1 MPSSMRANGA
11 NYLHLHATHWQPA
24 PVAADLSP
32 AMNPIHPFAAQ
43 APLPSGT
50 PAPARET
57 LPSAPLPPPSAG
69 HPSGVRNNSN
79 QRAAHPG
86 IRAYEQAD
94 DPRSAKRQKNTPHL
108 PPELL
113 PVQAAFPRKENE
125 TNAAY
130 ARRLNLAS
138 QQGQAHARVQGQ
150 PLTLKQLSLLSC
162 AMENNLRQDPQLAPL
177 PAELLPVRLALPR
190 QKGETNIAY
199 ARRLNLASQQDRP
212 GGRVQGQPLTVDQLA
227 SLSGAT
233 EGNLRLDPQ
242 LVPLPPELLP
252 VRLAFPRGENEKALP
267 YARRLNLAS
276 QQDLSG
282 ARVQGRP
289 LTIDQLASLS
299 GTTTSVLLQDSQF
312 TALPPELVSVRL
324 AFPRG
329 HNEKNVPYA
338 RRLNLASQQDLP
350 GARVQGQPLTL
361 KQLSGLSGATE
372 STLRQHLQMAPPEPL
387 PDRTAL
393 PRNAMRP

>member
-1 MPSSMRANGA
+1 
-11 NYLHLHATHWQPA
+11 
-24 PVAADLSP
+24 
-32 AMNPIHPFAAQ
+32 
-43 APLPSGT
+43 
-50 PAPARET
+50 
-57 LPSAPLPPPSAG
+57 
-69 HPSGVRNNSN
+69 
-79 QRAAHPG
+79 
-86 IRAYEQAD
+86 
-94 DPRSAKRQKNTPHL
+94 
-108 PPELL
+108 
-113 PVQAAFPRKENE
+113 VQAAFPRKENE

-199 ARRLNLASQQDRP
+199 ARRLNLASQQD
-212 GGRVQGQPLTVDQLA
+212 
-227 SLSGAT
+227 
-233 EGNLRLDPQ
+233 
-242 LVPLPPELLP
+242 LP
-252 VRLAFPRGENEKALP
+252 
-267 YARRLNLAS
+267 
-276 QQDLSG
+276 G

-299 GTTTSVLLQDSQF
+299 GAMATVLRQDPQL
-312 TALPPELVSVRL
+312 APLPPELLPVRL
-324 AFPRG
+324 AFPRQS
-329 HNEKNVPYA
+329 NEKNVPYA

-350 GARVQGQPLTL
+350 GARVQGQPLTLDQLASLSGAVESDLREDAQLVPLPPELLPVRLAFPRQPNEKNVSHAQRLYLASQQDLPGARVQGRALTL